1 MHQKLYFCLVFLK
14 TLVETNKNLLL
25 TARCLVFFSRW
36 FVIAKIVL
44 NSFCSHLHLGVLFRH
59 WQKPENRN
67 EFLEAVMFL
76 WKGER
81 KSFFTSFLR
90 PVTNCPLIPIYANKS
105 LVLPRPDKQNDYWF
119 PTCLFF
125 MRGTR
130 HRPFPA
136 VVCVHITNFALEGP
150 VPLSQGGW
158 GGRRTSQAWS
168 ALGNSLVMGRERW
181 HITRDGEKWT
191 PWYQTHGKMN
201 HLLFNER
208 IRTHEC
214 FFSGYFNLFL
224 ILA

>member
-59 WQKPENRN
+59 WRKPENRN

-125 MRGTR
+125 MRDKTQA
-130 HRPFPA
+130 FSCSC
-136 VVCVHITNFALEGP
+136 VCAHHKLCPGRSRAP
-150 VPLSQGGW
+150 VAGRVGRQKDLTGMKRTGKFSCDGW
-158 GGRRTSQAWS
+158 GAM
-168 ALGNSLVMGRERW
+168 AHHKRW
-181 HITRDGEKWT
+181 
-191 PWYQTHGKMN
+191 GKVN
-201 HLLFNER
+201 PVISNTWQDEPP
-208 IRTHEC
+208 TV
-214 FFSGYFNLFL
+214 
-224 ILA
+224 